1 MNKNNRPKY
10 VYLDKFN
17 RQKDICR
24 APARL
29 NYLERWNRYLKI
41 AIIAILCGQIMPVV
55 LDWLIF

>member
-1 MNKNNRPKY
+1 MNKNNKPKY

-17 RQKDICR
+17 RQKDDTNS
-24 APARL
+24 RL

-41 AIIAILCGQIMPVV
+41 AIIAILCGQIMPIV

>member
-17 RQKDICR
+17 RQKDDTNS
-24 APARL
+24 RL

>member
-17 RQKDICR
+17 RQKDDTNS
-24 APARL
+24 RL

-41 AIIAILCGQIMPVV
+41 AIIAILCGQIMPIV

>member
-10 VYLDKFN
+10 VDLDKFN
-17 RQKDICR
+17 RQKDDTNS
-24 APARL
+24 RL
-29 NYLERWNRYLKI
+29 NYLERWNRYLNI